1 MLLEAKM
8 RADMYMRYV
17 LADADY
23 LVRAILHIM
32 CTEFAKLIFIYG
44 PIFYQINNGH

>member
-1 MLLEAKM
+1 M

-23 LVRAILHIM
+23 LVWPIMHIM
-32 CTEFAKLIFIYG
+32 CTKFAKHIFIDE
-44 PIFYQINNGH
+44 PIFYQINNRHSAS